1 MPHAIQKIM
10 ERERRCGRI
19 EHVHTL
25 HVLFSSLLRCVAA
38 TVSRFTFTSQL
49 RVKDLPIALSARHKR
64 LIETQQNSRHNKRR
78 QEFALTLH

>member
-38 TVSRFTFTSQL
+38 TVSRFTYTSQL
-49 RVKDLPIALSARHKR
+49 RVKDLPIALSAR
-64 LIETQQNSRHNKRR
+64 
-78 QEFALTLH
+78 

>member
-10 ERERRCGRI
+10 KRERRCGRI

-38 TVSRFTFTSQL
+38 TVSRFTLMSQF
-49 RVKDLPIALSARHKR
+49 RVKDLPIALSARYER
-64 LIETQQNSRHNKRR
+64 LIETQQNARRNNRR
-78 QEFALTLH
+78 QESALTLH